1 MNKLQSTLVIVLVL
15 VGLVAGRKDFLAPK
29 KVDDQFAKARAK
41 GNPQARV
48 KIVEFIDFQ
57 CPACAYGIKYLK
69 TFFDQHPND
78 IYLQV
83 RYFPL
88 TNMHHHA
95 MISALYSECAAR
107 QGKFWALDDLMI
119 PQQSQWAQ
127 LINPEPVFQAM
138 AAQAGMNIDQLNTCL
153 ASDDA
158 RKVIND
164 EKSLGQSL
172 GIVSTPTYFIN
183 NKMVVGTKS
192 LQDELKTYF
201 PEIKV
206 HMLYPSFV
214 SSSAVFS

>member
-1 MNKLQSTLVIVLVL
+1 MNKLQSTAVIVLVL
-15 VGLVAGRKDFLAPK
+15 VGLIVGTKIFLASK
-29 KVDDQFAKARAK
+29 KTEINVQESRAK

-57 CPACAYGIKYLK
+57 CPACAYGVKYLK
-69 TFFDQHPND
+69 TFFEQHPND

-107 QGKFWALDDLMI
+107 QGKFWDLNDLMM

-127 LINPEPVFQAM
+127 LISPEPVFKAM
-138 AAQAGMNIDQLNTCL
+138 AAQVGMNIEQLNACL
-153 ASDDA
+153 ISDEA

-164 EKSLGQSL
+164 EKSLGQSI
-172 GIVSTPTYFIN
+172 GIGSTPTYFIN
-183 NKMVVGTKS
+183 GKMVVGTKS
-192 LQDELKTYF
+192 LEETLKTYF
-201 PEIKV
+201 LKK
-206 HMLYPSFV
+206 
-214 SSSAVFS
+214 A

>member
-1 MNKLQSTLVIVLVL
+1 MNKTQSTLVIVLVL
-15 VGLVAGRKDFLAPK
+15 VGLVAGAKIYLAPK
-29 KVDDQFAKARAK
+29 KQAINLQMARSK

-48 KIVEFIDFQ
+48 KIVEFVDFQ

-69 TFFDQHPND
+69 TFIEQHPND

-107 QGKFWALDDLMI
+107 QGKFWELDDLMI

-127 LINPEPVFQAM
+127 LISPEPVFQAM
-138 AAQAGMNIDQLNTCL
+138 AQQAGMDTQELNSCL
-153 ASDDA
+153 VSDDA

-172 GIVSTPTYFIN
+172 GIASTPTYFIN
-183 NKMVVGTKS
+183 NKMVVGVKS

-201 PEIKV
+201 PG
-206 HMLYPSFV
+206 
-214 SSSAVFS
+214 

>member
-1 MNKLQSTLVIVLVL
+1 MKKQQLTIVIVLLL
-15 VGLVAGRKDFLAPK
+15 VGLIGGAKIFLSHPK
-29 KVDDQFAKARAK
+29 KDSIDVQQVRAK
-41 GNPQARV
+41 GNPEARV

-57 CPACAYGIKYLK
+57 CPACANGIIYLK
-69 TFFDQHPND
+69 TFFDQHPHD

-83 RYFPL
+83 KYFPL
-88 TNMHHHA
+88 TNFHHHA

-107 QGKFWALDDLMI
+107 QGRFWALDDLMI
-119 PQQSQWAQ
+119 PQQAQWSQ

-138 AAQAGMNIDQLNTCL
+138 ATQVGMNIDQLNACL

-164 EKSLGQSL
+164 EKSVGQSL
-172 GIVSTPTYFIN
+172 GIISTPTYFVN

-201 PEIKV
+201 PN
-206 HMLYPSFV
+206 
-214 SSSAVFS
+214 

>member
-1 MNKLQSTLVIVLVL
+1 MNKLQSTAVIVLVL
-15 VGLVAGRKDFLAPK
+15 VGLIVGTKIFLASK
-29 KVDDQFAKARAK
+29 KTEINVQESRAK

-57 CPACAYGIKYLK
+57 CPACAYGVKYLK
-69 TFFDQHPND
+69 TFFEQHPND

-107 QGKFWALDDLMI
+107 QGKFWDLNDLMM

-127 LINPEPVFQAM
+127 LISPEPVFKAM
-138 AAQAGMNIDQLNTCL
+138 AVQVGMNIEQLNACL
-153 ASDDA
+153 ISDEA

-164 EKSLGQSL
+164 EKSLGQSI
-172 GIVSTPTYFIN
+172 GIGSTPTYFIN
-183 NKMVVGTKS
+183 GKMVVGTKS
-192 LQDELKTYF
+192 LEEILKTYF
-201 PEIKV
+201 PKK
-206 HMLYPSFV
+206 P
-214 SSSAVFS
+214 

>member
-1 MNKLQSTLVIVLVL
+1 MNKLQSTLVIVLAL
-15 VGLVAGRKDFLAPK
+15 VGLIAVTKIVLAPK
-29 KVDDQFAKARAK
+29 KMEINLQMARAK

-57 CPACAYGIKYLK
+57 CPACAFGIKYLK

-127 LINPEPVFQAM
+127 LISPEPVFKAM
-138 AAQAGMNIDQLNTCL
+138 ASQVGMNIDQLNACL
-153 ASDDA
+153 VSDDA

-172 GIVSTPTYFIN
+172 GISSTPTYFIN

-192 LQDELKTYF
+192 LQEELKTYF
-201 PEIKV
+201 PN
-206 HMLYPSFV
+206 
-214 SSSAVFS
+214 

>member
-1 MNKLQSTLVIVLVL
+1 MSKWQSTVIIVLVL
-15 VGLVAGRKDFLAPK
+15 VGLIVGTKIFLAPK
-29 KVDDQFAKARAK
+29 KTETSVQETRAK

-57 CPACAYGIKYLK
+57 CPACAYGVNYLK
-69 TFFDQHPND
+69 TFFDKHPND

-107 QGKFWALDDLMI
+107 QGKFWDLNDLMM

-127 LINPEPVFQAM
+127 LISPEPVFKAM
-138 AAQAGMNIDQLNTCL
+138 AAQVGMNIEQLNVCL
-153 ASDDA
+153 ASDEA

-164 EKSLGQSL
+164 EKSLGQSI
-172 GIVSTPTYFIN
+172 GIGSTPTYFIN
-183 NKMVVGTKS
+183 GKMVVGTKS
-192 LQDELKTYF
+192 LEDALKIYF
-201 PEIKV
+201 PKK
-206 HMLYPSFV
+206 P
-214 SSSAVFS
+214 

>member
-15 VGLVAGRKDFLAPK
+15 AGLIAGAKFFWPPK
-29 KVDDQFAKARAK
+29 KDCRSICKWPVPKAIL
-41 GNPQARV
+41 QARV

-127 LINPEPVFQAM
+127 LISPEPVFQAM
-138 AAQAGMNIDQLNTCL
+138 AAQVGMNIDQLNTCL

-164 EKSLGQSL
+164 EKSVGQSL
-172 GIVSTPTYFIN
+172 GIISTPTYFIN
-183 NKMVVGTKS
+183 GKMVVGAKS

-201 PEIKV
+201 PDN
-206 HMLYPSFV
+206 
-214 SSSAVFS
+214 

>member
-1 MNKLQSTLVIVLVL
+1 MNKLQLTLGVVLVL
-15 VGLVAGRKDFLAPK
+15 VGLIAGAKILGAPK
-29 KVDDQFAKARAK
+29 GAPINLQEARAK
-41 GNPQARV
+41 GNPDSKV

-57 CPACAYGIKYLK
+57 CPSCAYGAEYLK
-69 TFFDQHPND
+69 TFFNQHPND

-107 QGKFWALDDLMI
+107 QGKFWALNELMM
-119 PQQSQWAQ
+119 PQQSQWAP
-127 LINPEPVFQAM
+127 LISPQPVFQAM
-138 AAQAGMNIDQLNTCL
+138 ATQVGVNINQLNACL

-158 RKVIND
+158 RRVIND

-172 GIVSTPTYFIN
+172 GAVSTPTYFIN

-192 LQDELKTYF
+192 LEDELKTYF
-201 PEIKV
+201 PR
-206 HMLYPSFV
+206 S
-214 SSSAVFS
+214 

>member
-1 MNKLQSTLVIVLVL
+1 MNKLLSTLGVVLVL
-15 VGLVAGRKDFLAPK
+15 AGLIAGAKILGAPK
-29 KVDDQFAKARAK
+29 KTPINLQMARAK
-41 GNPQARV
+41 GNPDARV
-48 KIVEFIDFQ
+48 KVVEFIDFQ
-57 CPACAYGIKYLK
+57 CPACAIGATYLK
-69 TFFDQHPND
+69 TFFDRHPDD

-107 QGKFWALDDLMI
+107 QGKFWALDELMM

-127 LINPEPVFQAM
+127 LISTEPVFQAM
-138 AAQAGMNIDQLNTCL
+138 AAQVGMNIGQLNTCL

-158 RKVIND
+158 RRVIND

-172 GIVSTPTYFIN
+172 GVVSTPTYFIN

-192 LQDELKTYF
+192 LEDEINTYF
-201 PEIKV
+201 PTGK
-206 HMLYPSFV
+206 
-214 SSSAVFS
+214 

>member
-1 MNKLQSTLVIVLVL
+1 MNKWQSTLVIVLVL
-15 VGLVAGRKDFLAPK
+15 VGLVAGAKVFLAPK
-29 KVDDQFAKARAK
+29 NAGIDLQMARAK
-41 GNPQARV
+41 GNPEARV

-69 TFFDQHPND
+69 TFFAQHPKD

-107 QGKFWALDDLMI
+107 QGKFWEMDDLMI

-127 LINPEPVFQAM
+127 LISPDPVFQAM
-138 AAQAGMNIDQLNTCL
+138 AVQAGMNINQLNSCL

-172 GIVSTPTYFIN
+172 GIASTPTYFIN
-183 NKMVVGTKS
+183 NKMVVGVKS
-192 LQDELKTYF
+192 LQDELKAYF
-201 PEIKV
+201 P
-206 HMLYPSFV
+206 S
-214 SSSAVFS
+214 

>member
-1 MNKLQSTLVIVLVL
+1 MNKTLSTLVIVLVL
-15 VGLVAGRKDFLAPK
+15 AGLVMGVKIFLAPNK
-29 KVDDQFAKARAK
+29 PQINVQEARAK

-69 TFFDQHPND
+69 TFFAQHPND

-88 TNMHHHA
+88 TNMHRHA

-107 QGKFWALDDLMI
+107 QGKFWELDDLMI

-127 LINPEPVFQAM
+127 LISPEPVFQAM
-138 AAQAGMNIDQLNTCL
+138 AAQVGMDINQLNSCL

-172 GIVSTPTYFIN
+172 GIASTPTYFIN

-192 LQDELKTYF
+192 LADELKTYF
-201 PEIKV
+201 PN
-206 HMLYPSFV
+206 
-214 SSSAVFS
+214 